1 MSVES
6 APDVRV
12 ASPLGERPTQHYG
25 TIVVVGGGCYGSY
38 YVQQLERASAANALR
53 YERLLVVDRNPDCR
67 VAIRNAKKDVGGKVG
82 SPPQLQY
89 RGPANTRQHRTPA
102 PIIVLSD
109 WSAFFDSYFAES
121 ARTREAS
128 ASDAIVPS
136 PLMPHLMYE
145 WLVRSAR
152 ARWPGRS
159 IAARPLDTAFP
170 VPWQRAD
177 PSGTHYVSFA
187 EWMCPVNCIEPRLCP
202 ETRGTRT
209 WSMPSAVSA
218 YLESERQNGR
228 PLAGQAI
235 FHCSHRAYGVG
246 MFDTAD
252 VLAAD
257 ALIDSVAALSPA
269 NVLVGTVSHCHGALT
284 LLSIGERA

>member
-1 MSVES
+1 MSVEA
-6 APDVRV
+6 APAVGLQLTR
-12 ASPLGERPTQHYG
+12 GERTTQRYG

-53 YERLLVVDRNPDCR
+53 YERLLVVDRDPDCR
-67 VAIRNAKKDVGGKVG
+67 VAMTNAKNRDEGI
-82 SPPQLQY
+82 PPQSQY
-89 RGPANTRQHRTPA
+89 GPQTLINKHRTPA
-102 PIIVLSD
+102 PSIVVSD
-109 WSAFFDSYFAES
+109 WTSFFDLYFAES
-121 ARTREAS
+121 AAALEAS
-128 ASDAIVPS
+128 ESDAIVPS

-152 ARWPGRS
+152 ARWPGRA
-159 IAARPLDTAFP
+159 IATRPLHGAFP

-187 EWMCPVNCIEPRLCP
+187 EWICPVNCIEPRLCP
-202 ETRGTRT
+202 ETRGPRT
-209 WSMPSAVSA
+209 WSMPSAIQA
-218 YLESERQNGR
+218 YLEFERQNER

-235 FHCSHRAYGVG
+235 FHCRHRAYGVG

-257 ALIDSVAALSPA
+257 ALVKSVAASA
-269 NVLVGTVSHCHGALT
+269 SADILVGTVSHCHGALS